1 MIVGKVDHRL
11 RATMES
17 ADPPHDA
24 RNASDSLNRLEAI
37 IADLNAAR
45 LFVVAD
51 AGAFEFSGAKSYFA
65 EQLQDVDMTFFSDFE
80 PNPKLEDV
88 ERGVLACRD
97 CEPDAVIAIGG
108 GTAIDLA
115 KMISVFA
122 ANDASCHDLAIG
134 AAAISKDAK
143 RLPFVAIPTTAGTGS
158 EATHFAVVYV
168 SGEKYSVADQSLL
181 PDVVIVDPQLTESLP
196 SSITA
201 ATGLDAFCQAIES
214 MWAVGATEE
223 SMIYAEEAAR
233 LAFDNLAT
241 AVHAPTPDARA
252 KMCRASHL
260 AGKAINI
267 SKTTLPHAMSYAI
280 TADYG
285 VPHGQAVA
293 MLLAAALQF
302 NADID
307 ASDCLDPR
315 GVEQVRNRIARVQ
328 NVLGAANVGEACQL
342 IREFVRSL
350 GCSAS
355 PAEAGIESNEAFARI
370 ATKVNVVRLGNNP
383 RKTTPAILAQLLA
396 E

>member
-1 MIVGKVDHRL
+1 MLV
-11 RATMES
+11 
-17 ADPPHDA
+17 
-24 RNASDSLNRLEAI
+24 
-37 IADLNAAR
+37 
-45 LFVVAD
+45 
-51 AGAFEFSGAKSYFA
+51 
-65 EQLQDVDMTFFSDFE
+65 
-80 PNPKLEDV
+80 
-88 ERGVLACRD
+88 
-97 CEPDAVIAIGG
+97 
-108 GTAIDLA
+108 
-115 KMISVFA
+115 
-122 ANDASCHDLAIG
+122 
-134 AAAISKDAK
+134 
-143 RLPFVAIPTTAGTGS
+143 
-158 EATHFAVVYV
+158 
-168 SGEKYSVADQSLL
+168 SLL
-181 PDVVIVDPQLTESLP
+181 DAIACSTAQASLP
-196 SSITA
+196 TRPQPA
-201 ATGLDAFCQAIES
+201 CQ
-214 MWAVGATEE
+214 
-223 SMIYAEEAAR
+223 
-233 LAFDNLAT
+233 
-241 AVHAPTPDARA
+241 HAPTPDARA